1 MSSPTDHTTY
11 PKSFEARRQ
20 LKGLCEEPID
30 LPISRINELLHFQY
44 NDSYFRKVNTEA
56 EFLFQP
62 FKISNTE
69 EKFKQT
75 FRCQLEDW

>member
-30 LPISRINELLHFQY
+30 LPISDIFEGFQH
-44 NDSYFRKVNTEA
+44 VN
-56 EFLFQP
+56 
-62 FKISNTE
+62 KIAKLSNNYY
-69 EKFKQT
+69 
-75 FRCQLEDW
+75 